1 MAESLT
7 VEAPDFDL
15 LRKETGRATEDAI
28 RTLWYVVNNEM
39 RQRRQLQKR
48 SDDRLQ
54 GKILTSTVTT
64 NQNNFDTENALIVLF
79 TGASALNLT
88 GLRNGE
94 EGRTVVLLNIGA
106 GTITVKHASA
116 SSDALNRFNTAAA
129 ADVSLVTGKTVIV
142 SYANSLWREVKPV

>member
-28 RTLWYVVNNEM
+28 RSLWYVLNNEM
-39 RQRRQLQKR
+39 RQRRQTQKR
-48 SDDRLQ
+48 SEDRLK
-54 GKILTSTVTT
+54 GKILVSAVTS
-64 NQNNFDTENALIVLF
+64 NQNNFDTENAAIVLF
-79 TGASALNLT
+79 TGASAFNLT

-94 EGRTVVLLNIGA
+94 EGMIKILLNIGA

-116 SSDALNRFNTAAA
+116 SSDALNRINAIAA
-129 ADVSLVTGKTVIV
+129 ADISLTTGKTVILA
-142 SYANSLWREVKPV
+142 YANSLWREIKQV